1 MWFRFFTI
9 AFLHLIHRFVWLLNT
24 VLFYLV
30 SLTTKRFGTEVP
42 FSAGEFCGEDT
53 KKNKRVFQSG
63 YKKIKGR
70 NYEGNRLRRHS
81 EFS

>member
-1 MWFRFFTI
+1 MVIEHCF
-9 AFLHLIHRFVWLLNT
+9 
-24 VLFYLV
+24 VLFGV
-30 SLTTKRFGTEVP
+30 LTTKRFGTEVP